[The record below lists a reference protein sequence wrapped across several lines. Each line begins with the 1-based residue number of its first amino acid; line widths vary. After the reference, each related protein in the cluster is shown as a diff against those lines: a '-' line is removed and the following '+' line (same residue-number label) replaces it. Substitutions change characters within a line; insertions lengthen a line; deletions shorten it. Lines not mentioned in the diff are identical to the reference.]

1 MNYKKLS
8 EVLKYGH
15 DEFHSI
21 LNSMTHND
29 LAGNMHADM
38 NKRAVLADAYKEW
51 MGDQGRDEE
60 ADEGVHHL
68 QQPGHPVVFHGGK
81 IKPAVEKR
89 HTVYMH
95 NLLPD
100 DLRAYYSTLHHID
113 LIDMLFGLSP
123 NERGSLFINRNTYGS
138 GNAHIRNLWDPLHSD
153 RNTEHKGY
161 IVSPSMSP
169 NHYNPVVDRHILVPL
184 EHAHHD
190 RINTLTDKTYKS

>member
-81 IKPAVEKR
+81 IKPAILKR
-89 HTVYMH
+89 HQVYMH
-95 NLLPD
+95 ARLPLD
-100 DLRAYYSTLHHID
+100 MQQHLSTLSPQQIID
-113 LIDMLFGLSP
+113 HLSNMKP
-123 NERGSLFINRNTYGS
+123 LERGSTFSNRNTPGS
-138 GNAHIRNLWDPLHSD
+138 GNAHIRNLWEPAFNRRDYNS
-153 RNTEHKGY
+153 NGY
-161 IVSPSMSP
+161 VVSPELDGP
-169 NHYNPVVDRHILVPL
+169 HNPVVDRHVLIPI
-184 EHAHHD
+184 ENADHN
-190 RINTLTDKTYKS
+190 RINTLTDETYRA